1 MSDFVDVTLQK
12 RKPEIVEPE
21 KVKLNYDWR
30 FENSINSGK
39 QPLEIDKQEFKYN
52 QWRTNQSLSN
62 FLDTVLYANEM
73 NMNYHITDQM
83 HYDYLFYSIKK
94 KPRYGK
100 KKDERDKKLE
110 KAQKDEAEKLALISE
125 YYKYNTVKS
134 KAALRVLTDSQLEII
149 KRRLEKGG
157 VK

>member
-12 RKPEIVEPE
+12 RKPEVVEPD
-21 KVKLNYDWR
+21 KAKLSYDWR

-39 QPLEIDKQEFKYN
+39 QPLDLDKQEFKYN
-52 QWRTNQSLSN
+52 QWRTNSSLSN

-73 NMNYHITDQM
+73 NLNYHLTDQM
-83 HYDYLFYSIKK
+83 HYDYLFHSIRK
-94 KPRYGK
+94 KPRYGQK
-100 KKDERDKKLE
+100 KTDRDKKLE
-110 KAQKDEAEKLALISE
+110 KLLKEEEEKVALISE

>member
-1 MSDFVDVTLQK
+1 MMFLDVTLQK
-12 RKPEIVEPE
+12 RKPEASEPE
-21 KVKLNYDWR
+21 KAKKLAYDWR

-39 QPLEIDKQEFKYN
+39 EPIDLEKQEFKYEK
-52 QWRTNQSLSN
+52 WRTNTSLAN
-62 FLDTVLYANEM
+62 HLETIMHANEM
-73 NMNYHITDQM
+73 NLNYHLTDQM
-83 HYDYLFYSIKK
+83 HYDYLFYSVRKK
-94 KPRYGK
+94 KRFGSK
-100 KKDERDKKLE
+100 KTERDKQLE
-110 KAQKDEAEKLALISE
+110 KEQKEEAEKLALISE